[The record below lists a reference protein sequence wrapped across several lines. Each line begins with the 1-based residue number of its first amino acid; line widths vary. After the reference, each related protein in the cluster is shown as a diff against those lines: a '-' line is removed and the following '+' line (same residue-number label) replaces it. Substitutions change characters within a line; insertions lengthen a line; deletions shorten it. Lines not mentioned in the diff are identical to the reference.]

1 MNVLEVAFAMAKD
14 GDRILI
20 TFPDTYSFLIVSK
33 WIAENYGNPFWVIWT
48 DAAVERINHFGEK
61 YNFPINGEALVVNS
75 LNKRCKFLDVVDYVN
90 IRDDFLTLMKY
101 LPIESEKI
109 ILLFGID
116 FLKTYDQ
123 SLDVA
128 IRAIV
133 GHDKGIMVTTLFNYD
148 LVKDLLLFHD
158 IFIEISESKDAS
170 ISYCNYVASL
180 KFSMREGVVT
190 MSYPLVV
197 NVLNQVL
204 DVDNNK

>member
-1 MNVLEVAFAMAKD
+1 MGVLEVAFAMAED

-33 WIAENYGNPFWVIWT
+33 WIAETYGDPFWVIWT

-61 YNFPINGEALVVNS
+61 YNFPVRGEALVVNS

-90 IRDDFLTLMKY
+90 VRDDILTLMKY
-101 LPIESEKI
+101 LPIENDKI

-123 SLDVA
+123 NLDVA

-133 GHDKGIMVTTLFNYD
+133 GHDRGIMITTLFNYD

-158 IFIEISESKDAS
+158 IFIEISKSKDVS
-170 ISYCNYVASL
+170 ISYYNYVASL
-180 KFSMREGVVT
+180 KFSIREGVVT
-190 MSYPLVV
+190 MSYPLIV
-197 NVLNQVL
+197 NMPNQSSEI
-204 DVDNNK
+204 NNIK